1 MAVRNGRTQESL
13 GSEGSIMIQPLKRV
27 ITLHLPV
34 KLIQAL
40 QETAESLRISPSELV
55 RRLIK
60 LPIELPNARARN
72 QAKVT
77 RHCSR
82 CGTEFQCYPYQRYTT
97 CLKHRGRHLKGFVQ
111 PANAH
116 PLKDWKEEE

>member
-1 MAVRNGRTQESL
+1 
-13 GSEGSIMIQPLKRV
+13 MIQPLKRV

-34 KLIQAL
+34 KLIRAL

-60 LPIELPNARARN
+60 VPIQLPADAKPSA

-82 CGTEFQCYPYQRYTT
+82 CGEEFQCYPYQRYTT
-97 CLKHRGRHLKGFVQ
+97 CLEHRGRHLRGFAA
-111 PANAH
+111 PTTAH
-116 PLKDWKEEE
+116 PLADWKEKE